1 MFWNLTHDEVEY
13 YFWQLSPL
21 QDLKGVT
28 YSATD
33 RKRFSRDFCSLRVK
47 MQESE
52 ILEVSAI
59 YTLGL
64 CGRRGPRVLLGKR
77 RHVTFLDPIF
87 SEISVICVSLES

>member
-1 MFWNLTHDEVEY
+1 
-13 YFWQLSPL
+13 
-21 QDLKGVT
+21 
-28 YSATD
+28 
-33 RKRFSRDFCSLRVK
+33 

-77 RHVTFLDPIF
+77 RHVTFLDLIF